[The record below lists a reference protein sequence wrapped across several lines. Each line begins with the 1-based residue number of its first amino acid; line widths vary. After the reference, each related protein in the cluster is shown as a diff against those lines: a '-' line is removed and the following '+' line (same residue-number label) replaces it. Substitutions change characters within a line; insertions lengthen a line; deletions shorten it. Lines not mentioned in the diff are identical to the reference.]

1 MKTRRNGKGGGPLED
16 MAKLS
21 SDFKKITDAAKPGFD
36 AANNLK
42 NMAEKAAG
50 AKTRRA
56 SSSGGDIV
64 THMLTI
70 RNQVKLYHWQTGSFA
85 RHKATDDLTA
95 SLDEKIDQFVEVYM
109 GKYGRPK
116 VSGTI
121 KLHNFS
127 DTAAKSFVAK
137 ETKYL
142 TVELPKK
149 VKSADT
155 DLLNIRDEI
164 LGDVNKVLYLF
175 TLA

>member
-1 MKTRRNGKGGGPLED
+1 MKTRRNGGNL
-16 MAKLS
+16 
-21 SDFKKITDAAKPGFD
+21 DALKQTSEQLKSAVDASASGFE
-36 AANNLK
+36 AVANLK
-42 NMAEKAAG
+42 KLAEKAAG

-95 SLDEKIDQFVEVYM
+95 SLDEKIDEFVEVYM

-149 VKSADT
+149 VKSSDT

-164 LGDVNKVLYLF
+164 LGDLNKVLYLF
-175 TLA
+175 TLQ

>member
-1 MKTRRNGKGGGPLED
+1 
-16 MAKLS
+16 MAGLS
-21 SDFKKITDAAKPGFD
+21 SEIKKATDAAKSGAESVKGLAD
-36 AANNLK
+36 AMKGLNAT
-42 NMAEKAAG
+42 EG
-50 AKTRRA
+50 GKTRRA

-149 VKSADT
+149 VKSSDT

-164 LGDVNKVLYLF
+164 LGDLNKVLYLF
-175 TLA
+175 TLQ

>member
-1 MKTRRNGKGGGPLED
+1 MKTRRNVRGGDPLQD
-16 MAKLS
+16 LAGFSSKL
-21 SDFKKITDAAKPGFD
+21 KEVTDAAKPGFE
-36 AANNLK
+36 AVNNLK
-42 NMAEKAAG
+42 NMAAG

-95 SLDEKIDQFVEVYM
+95 SLDEKIDEFVEVYM

-149 VKSADT
+149 VKTADT

-164 LGDVNKVLYLF
+164 LGDLNKVLYLF
-175 TLA
+175 TLQ